1 MPKKDKKCKNNHGGQ
16 NISKELVLAEE
27 GNGQTYGNVTKALG
41 SRRFDVQ
48 CQDGVL
54 RKCQVRGSMR
64 NRKYVNMGDVV
75 IVSLRDF
82 QDGKGDIVHVYTGD
96 EVRTLKNMDELKL
109 DVKRTEN
116 EESEDESAFD
126 FQSI

>member
-1 MPKKDKKCKNNHGGQ
+1 MPKKDKRCKNNHAGT
-16 NISKELVLAEE
+16 NSTKELILAED
-27 GNGQTYGNVTKALG
+27 GQSYGNVLKALG

-64 NRKYVNMGDVV
+64 NRKFVNVGDIV
-75 IVSLRDF
+75 IVCLRDF
-82 QDGKGDIVHVYTGD
+82 QDGKGDIVHVYSND
-96 EVRTLKNMDELKL
+96 EARTLKNSGELL
-109 DVKRTEN
+109 MDVKQN
-116 EESEDESAFD
+116 NDKSDGEDDDGFD